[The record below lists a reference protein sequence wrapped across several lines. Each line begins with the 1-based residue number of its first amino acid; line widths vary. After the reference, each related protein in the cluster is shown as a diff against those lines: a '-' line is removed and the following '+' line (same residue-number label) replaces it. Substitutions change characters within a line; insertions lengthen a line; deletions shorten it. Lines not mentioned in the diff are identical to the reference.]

1 MTRVVSTEATKQ
13 NNNNLDKG
21 QKKQEKKEPF
31 AMAFRKTSS
40 VLDYVSSTSPP
51 KPFKGRPRTMSIQVP
66 TGTTD
71 ILGNDHG
78 DYKILKKKS
87 FNLCAFKTSTVTS
100 KFVKILCCQS
110 IKFTLSTEFSMT
122 FVKYVLDFYV
132 LGSSSIQTCRI
143 SNIFCIFLQAGA
155 DVNIKTNIR
164 NSTRS

>member
-1 MTRVVSTEATKQ
+1 
-13 NNNNLDKG
+13 
-21 QKKQEKKEPF
+21 
-31 AMAFRKTSS
+31 MAFRKTSS

-78 DYKILKKKS
+78 DYKILNYFFKFMCFKNLNCDFKICQNSMLKEYNVLS
-87 FNLCAFKTSTVTS
+87 FQRNFHDICE
-100 KFVKILCCQS
+100 ILGFC
-110 IKFTLSTEFSMT
+110 
-122 FVKYVLDFYV
+122 V
-132 LGSSSIQTCRI
+132 LGSSSIETCQI

-164 NSTRS
+164 NSTRTNRFATKDFR

>member
-66 TGTTD
+66 TATSD

-78 DYKILKKKS
+78 DYKILRNYFFQFMCFRNLNCDFKICQNSVLKEYKGHS
-87 FNLCAFKTSTVTS
+87 FHRNFYDICE
-100 KFVKILCCQS
+100 ILG
-110 IKFTLSTEFSMT
+110 
-122 FVKYVLDFYV
+122 FYV
-132 LGSSSIQTCRI
+132 LGSSSIRTCRI
-143 SNIFCIFLQAGA
+143 SNIF
-155 DVNIKTNIR
+155 
-164 NSTRS
+164 

>member
-78 DYKILKKKS
+78 EYKILKNI
-87 FNLCAFKTSTVTS
+87 FFLNLCAFKTSSVTL
-100 KFVKILCCQS
+100 KFVKIL
-110 IKFTLSTEFSMT
+110 F
-122 FVKYVLDFYV
+122 
-132 LGSSSIQTCRI
+132 
-143 SNIFCIFLQAGA
+143 
-155 DVNIKTNIR
+155 
-164 NSTRS
+164 

>member
-78 DYKILKKKS
+78 EYKILKNIFF
-87 FNLCAFKTSTVTS
+87 FNSCTLKTSTVTS
-100 KFVKILCCQS
+100 KFVKILC
-110 IKFTLSTEFSMT
+110 
-122 FVKYVLDFYV
+122 
-132 LGSSSIQTCRI
+132 
-143 SNIFCIFLQAGA
+143 
-155 DVNIKTNIR
+155 
-164 NSTRS
+164 